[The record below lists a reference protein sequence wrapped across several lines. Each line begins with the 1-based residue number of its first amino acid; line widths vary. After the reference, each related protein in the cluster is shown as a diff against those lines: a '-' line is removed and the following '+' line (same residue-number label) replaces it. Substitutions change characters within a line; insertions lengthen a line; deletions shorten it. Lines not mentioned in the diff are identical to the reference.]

1 MLASSPLKPSAPS
14 ASLLRFLRA
23 QSDSVFFFTPNPT
36 TSCTRIS
43 SESPWQHRRSRGSA
57 MRKSSSW
64 TQLTPAPCQAQIE
77 ASLFSIAST
86 STDPKTLRIRLPSS
100 SRLKSNTYPLI
111 CPLQSLRNGSTK
123 SRSWVRRFL
132 DLGRAK
138 DPKWNAS
145 PQVTSF
151 TDEGVEGNLFNVGR
165 ALAAKSL
172 NEPRLRC
179 TEFDENG
186 NVTLVNGEYR
196 KSELI
201 AKVSEVGLCCESIL
215 D

>member
-1 MLASSPLKPSAPS
+1 MLVSSPLKPSAPS
-14 ASLLRFLRA
+14 TSLLRFLRA

-36 TSCTRIS
+36 SCTRTS
-43 SESPWQHRRSRGSA
+43 SESPWQHHHSRSSV
-57 MRKSSSW
+57 MRKSSSL
-64 TQLTPAPCQAQIE
+64 TDLTPVPCRAQLE
-77 ASLFSIAST
+77 ASLFAISST
-86 STDPKTLRIRLPSS
+86 STNPKTLRLRPSS
-100 SRLKSNTYPLI
+100 LRLRSNTYPLI

-123 SRSWVRRFL
+123 SRSWMRRFL
-132 DLGRAK
+132 DLGRLK
-138 DPKWNAS
+138 ETGKWRTS
-145 PQVTSF
+145 PQVTTF
-151 TDEGVEGNLFNVGR
+151 TDDGSEGNLFNLGR

-201 AKVSEVGLCCESIL
+201 AKVS
-215 D
+215 